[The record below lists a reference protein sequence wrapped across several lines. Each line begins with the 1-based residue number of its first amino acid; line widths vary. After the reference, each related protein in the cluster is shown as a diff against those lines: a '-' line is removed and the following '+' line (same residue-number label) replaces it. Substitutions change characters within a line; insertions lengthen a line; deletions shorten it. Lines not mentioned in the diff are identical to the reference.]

1 MEEKPI
7 NIESFERKVRR
18 HEVTF
23 SQIENE
29 KGADYLNSYLM
40 EHSRS
45 NGYIDFADRMVEKI
59 DKRVLQRALFKLPK
73 EDREILTEY
82 LIGTKQL
89 DIANRLNISPSA
101 INQRL
106 DKIFYN
112 YRVILCNDKEFTQTS
127 EFDKLQQETEVA
139 FLAYM
144 NEVRK
149 TGQLKLNLFEIKDL
163 IKEVRKAIRQ
173 TIATKSNMSI
183 REQLSKQ
190 IDYSKLDDKY
200 IEKMNNAFAEL
211 GIEAH
216 FENLKKFK
224 GNIMQVLKMVDDFI
238 DDLQKSAEN
247 KVKKEN

>member
-1 MEEKPI
+1 M
-7 NIESFERKVRR
+7 
-18 HEVTF
+18 
-23 SQIENE
+23 
-29 KGADYLNSYLM
+29 
-40 EHSRS
+40 
-45 NGYIDFADRMVEKI
+45 
-59 DKRVLQRALFKLPK
+59 
-73 EDREILTEY
+73 
-82 LIGTKQL
+82 
-89 DIANRLNISPSA
+89 
-101 INQRL
+101 
-106 DKIFYN
+106 
-112 YRVILCNDKEFTQTS
+112 CNDKEFTQTS

-211 GIEAH
+211 GVEAH

>member
-1 MEEKPI
+1 M
-7 NIESFERKVRR
+7 
-18 HEVTF
+18 
-23 SQIENE
+23 
-29 KGADYLNSYLM
+29 L
-40 EHSRS
+40 
-45 NGYIDFADRMVEKI
+45 
-59 DKRVLQRALFKLPK
+59 
-73 EDREILTEY
+73 
-82 LIGTKQL
+82 GTKQL

-127 EFDKLQQETEVA
+127 EFDKLQQETEFA

-149 TGQLKLNLFEIKDL
+149 TGQLNLNLYEIKDL
-163 IKEVRKAIRQ
+163 IKKVRKAIRQ

-200 IEKMNNAFAEL
+200 IEEMNNAFAEL

-216 FENLKKFK
+216 FENLKNLRETLCKF
-224 GNIMQVLKMVDDFI
+224 
-238 DDLQKSAEN
+238 
-247 KVKKEN
+247 